1 MVGAIERIAQEIAAL
16 DKATS
21 TIADEFYRA
30 YSTYLHV
37 LGEAV
42 RQQLI
47 LASYHIC
54 TEGFPEAFLRLPYS
68 QRQQLQQQLRHLAQQ
83 VQEEILAQLHA
94 PVVFDDPESDVAPES
109 PSGSLD
115 SQALDSQASPEEASP
130 EEASPKEANPE
141 ARSSATDDSLDP
153 ALLAF
158 KASFVASM
166 PTQPRSLTPIH
177 LAEWRE
183 ELEHA
188 IVAELKAASHA
199 ANRLLQQARIL
210 PQTLPEPV
218 LEAATKA
225 DISEARAG
233 TPNLL
238 NLLVEAGSGKAETEA
253 PDEPNGHALMH
264 IVAIYL
270 RLPEIEFADPS
281 VAAAR
286 SKLRSLFAQLR
297 TLGRDY
303 QKKQHEQSIAEAQ
316 AAWRSSWTEE

>member
-21 TIADEFYRA
+21 AIADELYGG
-30 YSTYLHV
+30 YSTYLTV
-37 LGEAV
+37 LGQAV

-47 LASYHIC
+47 LASYHVC
-54 TEGFPEAFLRLPYS
+54 TQGYPESFLRLPYS
-68 QRQQLQQQLRHLAQQ
+68 QRQQLQQQLRHLAQH
-83 VQEEILAQLHA
+83 VQEEILAQLHP
-94 PVVFDDPESDVAPES
+94 PVLLDDPESDFDLER
-109 PSGSLD
+109 PSGSSDPLFQD
-115 SQALDSQASPEEASP
+115 SQSSSEAQSL
-130 EEASPKEANPE
+130 
-141 ARSSATDDSLDP
+141 ATDSPPDI

-158 KASFVASM
+158 KTSGVVSK
-166 PTQPRSLTPIH
+166 PTQPRSLTPSH

-188 IVAELKAASHA
+188 IIAELKTASHA
-199 ANRLLQQARIL
+199 ANRLLQQAHIL

-225 DISEARAG
+225 DISETRAG

-238 NLLVEAGSGKAETEA
+238 NLLVEAGNSKAEAEA
-253 PDEPNGHALMH
+253 ADEPIGPALMH

-286 SKLRSLFAQLR
+286 SKLRSLFAQLKA
-297 TLGRDY
+297 LGRNY

-316 AAWRSSWTEE
+316 AAWRSSWTED

>member
-21 TIADEFYRA
+21 AIADEFYRA

-37 LGEAV
+37 LGQAV

-47 LASYHIC
+47 LASYHVC
-54 TEGFPEAFLRLPYS
+54 TQGYPEAFLCLPYN
-68 QRQQLQQQLRHLAQQ
+68 QRQQLQQQLRHLAQH

-94 PVVFDDPESDVAPES
+94 PVLLDDPEFSDSES
-109 PSGSLD
+109 HAGSLD
-115 SQALDSQASPEEASP
+115 LQAS
-130 EEASPKEANPE
+130 PE
-141 ARSSATDDSLDP
+141 ARSSAIEGLPDTT
-153 ALLAF
+153 LLAF
-158 KASFVASM
+158 KTSFAASM
-166 PTQPRSLTPIH
+166 PAQPQSLTPTH

-188 IVAELKAASHA
+188 IVAELKTASHA
-199 ANRLLQQARIL
+199 ANRLLQQAQIL

-225 DISEARAG
+225 DISEARAS

-238 NLLVEAGSGKAETEA
+238 NLLVEAGNGKPDEA
-253 PDEPNGHALMH
+253 PDEPNGQALMH

-270 RLPEIEFADPS
+270 RLPEIEFTDPS

-297 TLGRDY
+297 ALGRDY
-303 QKKQHEQSIAEAQ
+303 QKKQHEQSDR
-316 AAWRSSWTEE
+316 RSASSLAIQLDRRVRESGIGSRE